1 MKAKS
6 LITWLAEE
14 AETNDLPE
22 AQEASLLMLIQ
33 AMTITVGDTH
43 VHVDVPIEPDSSRT
57 VRYTITADGYTVVTL
72 GAEP

>member
-22 AQEASLLMLIQ
+22 LQEAALLMLIQ
-33 AMTITVGDTH
+33 SMTITVGDH
-43 VHVDVPIEPDSSRT
+43 VHVDVPLEPDSSRT
-57 VRYTITADGYTVVTL
+57 VRYTITGDGYTVVTV
-72 GAEP
+72 GAT